1 MAQTEVK
8 AKPRPQPSKKGKR
21 AWRKNIDIKDIE
33 DKLDERRQEIIEEGK
48 PVDELEASELFY
60 IDEEE
65 DEHTVKKMKRDHIKP
80 LKSTEILYQ
89 RSKAPGLVNKRAES
103 RRRRVENVTGREIH
117 RLMKISGKVQGVSRF
132 DAGLERDGIV
142 RAGAHDPWADPKP
155 STEKSKKKKREVPE
169 ILQKYSGNSFTPA
182 KVAPKTMKLKP
193 LASKGIQK
201 VPEGGK
207 SYNPSFSSW
216 KALIQ
221 QEFFI
226 AKTDEDKKAALEK
239 ERERLQYIIDN
250 FDDHGEIEEEED
262 ESANGKDEAED
273 EEDGEEAEEEQK
285 PENKYRLS
293 INPATGD
300 KIKTKTK
307 RNRQKRE
314 KERQRL
320 LSEMKKLK
328 ETIQQI
334 EKLPKIIEQE
344 KKRAQEIEK
353 KKSKTKLRKL
363 PSSHIAELP
372 MEVKLSDEL
381 DDSLRKLVPEGHL
394 LAEQMIKLQSSG
406 KIEAKRHIT
415 KRKPKRKL
423 TQKWSYK
430 DFK

>member
-1 MAQTEVK
+1 MGETEVK
-8 AKPRPQPSKKGKR
+8 AKSRMQPSKKGKR
-21 AWRKNIDIKDIE
+21 AWRKNIDITDIE
-33 DKLDERRQEIIEEGK
+33 DKLEERRQEVIEEGK
-48 PVDELEASELFY
+48 PVEELEADELFY

-80 LKSTEILYQ
+80 LRSTEILYQ
-89 RSKAPGLVNKRAES
+89 RSKAPGLVNERVES
-103 RRRRVENVTGREIH
+103 RRKKVENVSGKEIH

-132 DAGLERDGIV
+132 DASLERDGIIK
-142 RAGAHDPWADPKP
+142 GGKFDPWAE
-155 STEKSKKKKREVPE
+155 SKSVTRKDKKKERKVPE
-169 ILQKYSGNSFTPA
+169 ILRKYSGNSFTPA
-182 KVAPKTMKLKP
+182 TVAPKTMKMKP

-201 VPEGGK
+201 VVEGGK

-216 KALIQ
+216 KMLIQ

-226 AKTDEDKKAALEK
+226 AKSEEEKKAALEK

-250 FDDHGEIEEEED
+250 FDDHGEIEEEEEEEEEENEEMEEED
-262 ESANGKDEAED
+262 KEED
-273 EEDGEEAEEEQK
+273 ETSED
-285 PENKYRLS
+285 KYKLS
-293 INPATGD
+293 VNPATGD

-307 RNRQKRE
+307 RNREKRE

-328 ETIQQI
+328 EAIQQI
-334 EKLPKIIEQE
+334 EKLPKIIEEENKRE
-344 KKRAQEIEK
+344 KEIDRKIKSGK
-353 KKSKTKLRKL
+353 KFKKL
-363 PSSHIAELP
+363 PSSHIAQLP

-394 LAEQMIKLQSSG
+394 LAEQMIKLLSSG
-406 KIEAKRHIT
+406 KIEAKRHIA
-415 KRKPKRKL
+415 KRKPKKKI

>member
-1 MAQTEVK
+1 MAQTETK
-8 AKPRPQPSKKGKR
+8 AKSRMQPSKKGKR
-21 AWRKNIDIKDIE
+21 AWRKNIDITDIE
-33 DKLDERRQEIIEEGK
+33 DKLEERRQEVIEEGK
-48 PVDELEASELFY
+48 PVEELEADELFY

-80 LKSTEILYQ
+80 LRSTEILYQ
-89 RSKAPGLVNKRAES
+89 RSKAPGLVNERVES
-103 RRRRVENVTGREIH
+103 RRKKVENVSGKEIH

-132 DAGLERDGIV
+132 DASLERDGIIKGGKV
-142 RAGAHDPWADPKP
+142 DPWADPKP
-155 STEKSKKKKREVPE
+155 VTRKGKKKEREVPE
-169 ILQKYSGNSFTPA
+169 ILRKYSGNSFTPA
-182 KVAPKTMKLKP
+182 TVAPKTMKMKP

-201 VPEGGK
+201 VAEGGK

-216 KALIQ
+216 KMLIQ

-226 AKTDEDKKAALEK
+226 AKSEEEKKAALEK

-250 FDDHGEIEEEED
+250 FDDHGEIEEEEEEED
-262 ESANGKDEAED
+262 DDDGEKEEEDKEEDEASED
-273 EEDGEEAEEEQK
+273 PYK
-285 PENKYRLS
+285 LS
-293 INPATGD
+293 VNPATGD

-307 RNRQKRE
+307 RNREKRE

-328 ETIQQI
+328 EAIQQI
-334 EKLPKIIEQE
+334 EKLPKIIEEE
-344 KKRAQEIEK
+344 KKREKEIEK
-353 KKSKTKLRKL
+353 KIKSGKKFKKL
-363 PSSHIAELP
+363 PSSHIAQLP

-406 KIEAKRHIT
+406 KIEAKRHT
-415 KRKPKRKL
+415 AKRKPKKKI